1 MKKHNSFKVVMIV
14 LLMLVLVSWFFP
26 VTTISGGEF
35 VKGDYSRV
43 GIFSL
48 FSFFAIAIQYFSHI
62 ALYVISIGALYG
74 VLHKIPAYRKL
85 LDKIVD
91 GFSGFE
97 YLFMAI
103 IMVVFALLSSMAGLS
118 LPILLFFPFV
128 ISVILMMG
136 YDKITAAMVTIGSVS
151 AGMIGAVFST
161 ESTSGVSYILN
172 LPANEQ
178 VLGRIILL
186 VVSLAIVFLNVFL
199 YSRKHRDTTNLVEEE
214 FVPEKTKTKKSIW
227 PIVIVL
233 DLVMVVLGLAFF
245 SWDLFGI
252 DFFTKATDSL
262 VNPNGS
268 SFTNG
273 LFTAFNAVLGIT
285 SGEQFGAWTL
295 IEASVVVFLAT
306 GLLAIMYKQRF
317 NDYLT
322 NMANGAKKAV
332 KPALLVLLI
341 YTVLV
346 FTTNVPIQY
355 TLTQWMMSIGGELN
369 VIVMVFIAIIF
380 LFLGVDSYYGT
391 KSAVDF
397 LTTVTG
403 STTTLALIWQTMY
416 GYTMLFVPTS
426 LVLML
431 TLSYLN
437 ISYGKWLKVVW
448 PLLIEL
454 LAAIVLLLYIL

>member
-26 VTTISGGEF
+26 VTTISNGEF

-74 VLHKIPAYRKL
+74 VLYKIPAYRKL
-85 LDKIVD
+85 IDKIV
-91 GFSGFE
+91 SGFEGYE

-103 IMVVFALLSSMAGLS
+103 VMVVFALLSSMVGLS
-118 LPILLFFPFV
+118 LPILVFFPFV

-136 YDKITAAMVTIGSVS
+136 YDKITAALVTVGSVS

-161 ESTSGVSYILN
+161 EATSGVTYILE
-172 LPANEQ
+172 LPGNEQ
-178 VLGRIILL
+178 VLSRILLL

-199 YSRKHRDTTNLVEEE
+199 YSRKHRDTTNLVEGN
-214 FVPEKTKTKKSIW
+214 FVPEETKTKKSIW
-227 PIVIVL
+227 PIVVVL
-233 DLVMVVLGLAFF
+233 DLVMIVLGLSFF

-252 DFFTKATDSL
+252 DLFSKATDSL

-268 SFTNG
+268 TFTNG

-295 IEASVVVFLAT
+295 IECSVVVFIAT
-306 GLLAIMYKQRF
+306 GLLALMYKQRF

-346 FTTNVPIQY
+346 FTTNVPIQF
-355 TLTQWMMSIGGELN
+355 TLTQWMMSIGGELS
-369 VIVMVFIAIIF
+369 VIVMIFIAMIF

-391 KSAVDF
+391 KSAVDY

-403 STTTLALIWQTMY
+403 SSVTLALVWQSMY
-416 GYTMLFVPTS
+416 GFTMLFVPTS
-426 LVLML
+426 LVLMV

-437 ISYGKWLKVVW
+437 ISYGKWLKAIW

-454 LAAIVLLLYIL
+454 LVALTILLYIL